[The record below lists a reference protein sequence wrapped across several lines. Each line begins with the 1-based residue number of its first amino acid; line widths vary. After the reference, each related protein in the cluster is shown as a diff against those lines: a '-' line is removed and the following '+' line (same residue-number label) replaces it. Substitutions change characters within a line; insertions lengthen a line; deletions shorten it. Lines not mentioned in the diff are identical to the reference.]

1 MLYLLKRRKILWAA
15 FSILFL
21 VIILAAF
28 TPWLA
33 PFSPYETNPV
43 NRLQAPSTDHWLGT
57 DRYGRDVLSR
67 VIYGARLSMLIGLS
81 VSVIVLVIGT
91 LSGIVS
97 GYFSYADSII
107 MRIMDALMA
116 VPSIML
122 ALALMAIFGAG
133 IRNVIIALAITFIP
147 ALSRIAR
154 GSTLAVREES
164 FVESARASG
173 AGNGRII
180 FRHLLPNILS
190 PIIVHVTITFALTL
204 VTEAALS
211 FLGVGV
217 PPEIPSWG
225 SIIADGRDY
234 MVRAPWLI
242 IAPGVAIVLTVLS
255 VNMIGDAIRDLVD
268 PALRGV
274 D

>member
-43 NRLQAPSTDHWLGT
+43 NRLQAPSIDHWLGT

-81 VSVIVLVIGT
+81 VSVIVLVVGT

-107 MRIMDALMA
+107 T
-116 VPSIML
+116 VSY
-122 ALALMAIFGAG
+122 
-133 IRNVIIALAITFIP
+133 T
-147 ALSRIAR
+147 
-154 GSTLAVREES
+154 
-164 FVESARASG
+164 
-173 AGNGRII
+173 
-180 FRHLLPNILS
+180 H
-190 PIIVHVTITFALTL
+190 LTL
-204 VTEAALS
+204 PTK
-211 FLGVGV
+211 
-217 PPEIPSWG
+217 
-225 SIIADGRDY
+225 R
-234 MVRAPWLI
+234 
-242 IAPGVAIVLTVLS
+242 IV
-255 VNMIGDAIRDLVD
+255 
-268 PALRGV
+268 
-274 D
+274 

>member
-1 MLYLLKRRKILWAA
+1 MLYLLKRRRILWAA

-33 PFSPYETNPV
+33 PYSPYETNPV
-43 NRLQAPSTDHWLGT
+43 IRLQAPSTAHWLGT

-81 VSVIVLVIGT
+81 VSAIVMVVGT

-147 ALSRIAR
+147 ALARIAR
-154 GSTLAVREES
+154 GSTLSVREES

>member
-1 MLYLLKRRKILWAA
+1 M
-15 FSILFL
+15 
-21 VIILAAF
+21 
-28 TPWLA
+28 A

-43 NRLQAPSTDHWLGT
+43 NRLQAPSIDHWLGT

-81 VSVIVLVIGT
+81 VSAIVLVVGT

-133 IRNVIIALAITFIP
+133 LRNVIIALAITFIP

-164 FVESARASG
+164 IVESARDSG
-173 AGNGRII
+173 AG
-180 FRHLLPNILS
+180 HLRTCLL
-190 PIIVHVTITFALTL
+190 
-204 VTEAALS
+204 
-211 FLGVGV
+211 
-217 PPEIPSWG
+217 
-225 SIIADGRDY
+225 
-234 MVRAPWLI
+234 
-242 IAPGVAIVLTVLS
+242 
-255 VNMIGDAIRDLVD
+255 
-268 PALRGV
+268 
-274 D
+274 